1 MMHRALVIDI
11 DGTVDQAGLD
21 RLRAHL
27 NLTKEGRLTDDW
39 DQAFGYRKIE
49 RSTGHYLMIDLYR
62 NFDETWKVSVS
73 DTDERDPQDAA
84 LAALRAELVDGITT
98 AGYQATVRAKPS
110 GGTRPPS

>member
-11 DGTVDQAGLD
+11 DGIIDQAGLD

-39 DQAFGYRKIE
+39 DQAFGYRKID
-49 RSTGHYLMIDLYR
+49 RSARKYLVIDLYR

-73 DTDERDPQDAA
+73 DTDMRDPKDPE
-84 LAALRAELVDGITT
+84 LTSLRAELVDGITA
-98 AGYQATVRAKPS
+98 AGYQATVRAIPT
-110 GGTRPPS
+110 GGTRPPG